1 MPTIE
6 IEPNTIEAISQAV
19 VRKINQDKTKQA
31 KKQRD
36 WRLRNTKLLLKHY
49 HILKEH
55 CAEID
60 DEIEAYADSIFD
72 PEELELKTI
81 MASKAKTRKMVWYI
95 DEMLAAYERYCKRAG
110 DAAQR
115 RYAALTYYY
124 INTTRP
130 SFETLAFNLNVSER
144 TIRRDLEDARK
155 EFSVF
160 LFGINALEDLE
171 DETEA
176 HVQKLAGQ
184 CP

>member
-1 MPTIE
+1 METIE
-6 IEPNTIEAISQAV
+6 LGPGVVEAISQAV
-19 VRKINQDKTKQA
+19 VRKINQDKAKQT

-60 DEIEAYADSIFD
+60 DEIESYADSIFD

-95 DEMLAAYERYCKRAG
+95 DEMLTAYGRYCKRAG

-115 RYAALTYYY
+115 RYEALTYFY
-124 INTTRP
+124 INSTRP
-130 SFETLAFNLNVSER
+130 SYDTMSFRLDVSER
-144 TIRRDLEDARK
+144 TVRRALEDARK

-160 LFGINALEDLE
+160 LFGISAIEDLE
-171 DETEA
+171 DETNGD
-176 HVQKLAGQ
+176 VKKMAGQ